1 MGPFCINIQAGHLPY
16 QAGFESGS
24 LPLRATQSS
33 SLPRKLAAREQ
44 EDDGKEK
51 KKRKNFCTYYGKHGV
66 RAKQKL
72 QVGFVFI
79 PVLPF
84 FSCICC
90 IFQKQLSFF
99 FFFFALCSHFK
110 GCQVVGIIDIAQDI
124 WRAETHNTIQSILGY
139 CQCLYICSRPAP
151 SLIDTIK
158 GCISYTNPPPQKKQD
173 TRKRIS
179 CHRY

>member
-51 KKRKNFCTYYGKHGV
+51 KKENLLY
-66 RAKQKL
+66 
-72 QVGFVFI
+72 
-79 PVLPF
+79 VLWEARRTGETETSGWVCF
-84 FSCICC
+84 YSCFTFLFLHLLYIS
-90 IFQKQLSFF
+90 KAAFF

-139 CQCLYICSRPAP
+139 CQCLYICSRPTP